1 MGFKTTIAKASSVA
15 NSYRTTVPAAIM
27 NQFNLK
33 EGDKLEWSFKTENG
47 NLIIV
52 VKPKS

>member
-1 MGFKTTIAKASSVA
+1 MKYAKASSIA

-33 EGDKLEWSFKTENG
+33 EEDKLDWSLKADKKE
-47 NLIIV
+47 LIV
-52 VKPKS
+52 VIKPIK